1 MRKKILFVINTFSRA
16 GAETA
21 LLDLLRKLEEL
32 DRESEEKKYDISL
45 FVLMGQGELASQLPE
60 SVHLL
65 NKNYCM
71 ESVLEPRG
79 KRHMIGTVLKTLLRR
94 GNAFRLAGYMMR
106 AYRDM
111 RRSGQVR
118 YDKLLWRVLS
128 DGAPR
133 MDETYDLAVAF
144 LEGGSAYYVA
154 DHVRAKKKAAF
165 IHTDYVQAGY
175 TEQLDR
181 NCYDAMDQIF
191 AVGEHVRD
199 TFLQVHPECACKMEI
214 FHNIV
219 DGSAI
224 RIKADCSGG
233 FSDKYK
239 GIRILTVGRLIDEK
253 AYPIA
258 IETMKLLKEDHI
270 QARWYVLGE
279 GDKRKELEKLI
290 SELHLEKDFCL
301 LGAVSNPYPYYK
313 QCDIYVH
320 ATRVEGKSIAIQ
332 EAQVLGCPIIV
343 SEISKE
349 QIEDGKDGL
358 ICSLKPEE
366 LRDAIETMIKRPQ
379 MRAEFGRLASKKIL
393 SYENDIKLID
403 HLLAE

>member
-60 SVHLL
+60 SVHLI
-65 NKNYCM
+65 NKDYCM

-79 KRHMIGTVLKTLLRR
+79 KRHMVATVLKALLRR
-94 GNAFRLAGYMMR
+94 GNGLRLTGYMMQ
-106 AYRDM
+106 AYRQM
-111 RRSGQVR
+111 RRKGIVR
-118 YDKLLWRVLS
+118 WDKILWRALS
-128 DGAPR
+128 DGAERPA
-133 MDETYDLAVAF
+133 ETYDLAIAF

-181 NCYDAMDQIF
+181 KCFDAMNQIF
-191 AVGEHVRD
+191 AIGEHVRD
-199 TFLQVHPECACKMEI
+199 TFLRVHPECAGKMSI

-219 DGSAI
+219 DSSAI
-224 RIKADCSGG
+224 CAKAECFGG
-233 FSDKYK
+233 FSDEYD

-253 AYPIA
+253 AYPTA

-270 QARWYVLGE
+270 RAKWYVLGE
-279 GDKRKELEKLI
+279 GNKRKELEKLI
-290 SELHLEKDFCL
+290 SELHLEKDFFL

-313 QCDIYVH
+313 QCDLYVH
-320 ATRVEGKSIAIQ
+320 ATRIEGKSIAIQ

-349 QIEDGKDGL
+349 QVEDGKDGL
-358 ICSLKPEE
+358 VCSLKPEA
-366 LRDAIETMIKRPQ
+366 LKAAIEDMIRKPQ
-379 MRAEFGRLASKKIL
+379 MRKEFGRSASQKIL
-393 SYENDIKLID
+393 SYEKDIKLID
-403 HLLAE
+403 HLLME